1 MKPTAAVLRRFR
13 NLRRVQQI
21 VSAFARHGFGDVV
34 SRLRLGSLVPATLR
48 ASRSEDDEAA
58 RAAARLSVG
67 ERFRLICETLGPTFI
82 KLGQVMAT
90 RPDLVPPQIVLE
102 LSKLH
107 DEVPPFPTVDLMKV
121 IEADLGPAAG
131 TLLADVEERPLAAAS
146 IAQVHGA
153 TLSDGRRVVVK
164 VQRPNLQQ
172 IIDTDLD
179 ILRGLAELL
188 EEYVEEAR
196 TLRPRAIVEEF
207 AHSLAQEIDFR
218 READNMERFRRQFA
232 ESPLVVV
239 PRSVPELCSARVITM
254 ERMEGFKLTDR
265 AQVAASGLDPMKIA
279 RDGTQVMLQSI
290 FEHGFFHADPHP
302 GNFLVRPDGVL
313 VLLDFGLMGEL
324 EPRRVDELLGFIIAV
339 LLNDPDML
347 LSQLQEM
354 EILDQAREPR
364 RLREELSRL
373 LNKFQSVRLA
383 DMDAAEVIARVI
395 DVIRKEDVSFPTDL
409 LLVMKSVA
417 TVEGIATAVC
427 PDFQPVEE
435 IRPYLVTLYTK
446 RVLDPRQQSRM
457 VARTLAD
464 VVTLLRTM
472 PRDLRS
478 VLRRLNRG
486 DLRIETRSAEG
497 DADRAQR
504 DRAMNRLLLTLVL
517 CTSMVLSAA
526 LLYYPPGDPAVA
538 STPWGAYGGLLFSFV
553 LLVTLLWS
561 IFRSR
566 GL

>member
-1 MKPTAAVLRRFR
+1 VSSAAAVLRRFR

-34 SRLRLGSLVPATLR
+34 SRLRLDSLLRTTLR
-48 ASRSEDDEAA
+48 PKRSEEDEAA
-58 RAAARLSVG
+58 HAAARLTVG
-67 ERFRLICETLGPTFI
+67 ERLRLICETLGPTFI

-102 LSKLH
+102 LSRLH
-107 DEVPPFPTVDLMKV
+107 DEVPPFPTVDLLRS
-121 IEADLGPAAG
+121 IEEDLGTAAAAQF
-131 TLLADVEERPLAAAS
+131 TDVEDTPLAAAS

-153 TLSDGRRVVVK
+153 TLVDGRRVVVK
-164 VQRPNLQQ
+164 VQRPNLEQS
-172 IIDTDLD
+172 IETDLD

-218 READNMERFRRQFA
+218 REVDNMERFRRQFA
-232 ESPLVVV
+232 ESPLLVV
-239 PRSVPELCSARVITM
+239 PRAVPELCSARIITM

-265 AQVAASGLDPMKIA
+265 AQVAASGLDAMKIA

-354 EILDQAREPR
+354 EILDQAKEPR

-486 DLRIETRSAEG
+486 DLRIETRSADG
-497 DADRAQR
+497 DAERAQR
-504 DRAMNRLLLTLVL
+504 DRATNRLLLTLVL
-517 CTSMVLSAA
+517 CTSMVLSTA

-538 STPWGAYGGLLFSFV
+538 STPWGAYGGLLFSLVLFV
-553 LLVTLLWS
+553 ALLWS